1 MVTKIG
7 DSVTFILKVYLH
19 LKLITSQN
27 VPSKGQTKNFFVLQK
42 SSDPFFRYSIF
53 CIYYHHIN
61 FQIYDVMTS
70 ITIWEST
77 FFEPSEAA
85 NLAGQQF
92 ENFGQKFWLTTR
104 YNQVQYF
111 SENF

>member
-1 MVTKIG
+1 M
-7 DSVTFILKVYLH
+7 
-19 LKLITSQN
+19 
-27 VPSKGQTKNFFVLQK
+27 
-42 SSDPFFRYSIF
+42 
-53 CIYYHHIN
+53 
-61 FQIYDVMTS
+61 
-70 ITIWEST
+70 EST